1 MRLSYPRLMGYAFG
15 AFGTGVFAT
24 VPTVLLLYFCTENLK
39 MAPALAA
46 TVVLLPKLWALVWD
60 PAVGLWSDRAQTAI
74 GRRRPFLLAGSIGVP
89 LAFLALFA
97 WPYPLGNA
105 AFPWVALIYFLLTNA
120 YSLFAVP
127 FTAVPAEISEEAAE
141 RERVAAW
148 RIGCAMIGTLIGAG
162 LAPILVRAGGSGREG
177 YLFMAVVVSLICCAG
192 MFAAFFATPSA
203 TGTRAAQASTWRQV
217 IPILRAERPFRRL
230 AMAYVLQLT
239 GVGIVSALTPYWI
252 VQVAGRT
259 EDGVGT
265 ALGIMLS
272 VTIISTPLW
281 ALVVRRFGARRSI
294 SAAAFLF
301 GAATLGFL
309 AVPPVPVLP
318 SLLLYALIG
327 FPFAG
332 LQVGPFALA
341 AHLTHAAGEARG
353 GNRAGLFTGVWTAS
367 EKLGLALGPGV
378 AGLGLAVVG
387 FQSGLPVQSQEAL
400 RGLSVLLA
408 AAPSVFVWASL
419 ALVRK

>member
-1 MRLSYPRLMGYAFG
+1 MGYALG

-39 MAPALAA
+39 MAPALGA

-74 GRRRPFLLAGSIGVP
+74 GRRRPFLLAGSVGVP
-89 LAFLALFA
+89 LTFLALFA

-127 FTAVPAEISEEAAE
+127 FTAVPAEISEDAAE

-203 TGTRAAQASTWRQV
+203 TGTRTAQASTLRQV
-217 IPILRAERPFRRL
+217 IPILRAERPFRKL

-265 ALGIMLS
+265 ALGVMLS

-281 ALVVRRFGARRSI
+281 ALVVRRFGARRGI
-294 SAAAFLF
+294 SAAALLF